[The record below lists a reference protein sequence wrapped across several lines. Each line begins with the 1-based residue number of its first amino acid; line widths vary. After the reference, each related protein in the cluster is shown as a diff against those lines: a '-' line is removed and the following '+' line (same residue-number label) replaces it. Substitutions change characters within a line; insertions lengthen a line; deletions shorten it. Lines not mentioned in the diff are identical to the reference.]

1 MLLSIVNVTCRSVE
15 VGNRNTRRSRALAW
29 VAAIP
34 HWLYFTPLRVNDR
47 LWNRVIIWTSGI
59 GCFLALFGIALGIT
73 QFKYSWP
80 LRVSRLSSHIP
91 YSGLMRWHY
100 ITGVVFGVFT
110 LTWVFS
116 GLLSMDPWE
125 WVSGKD
131 LRVAREAFTGG
142 PLDIAQFPA
151 FDASA
156 WSQLAAGRP
165 IKRSSSREFRATPTI
180 SFGRLMPSAYWW
192 LRIHCRPGRSCS
204 TRIL

>member
-1 MLLSIVNVTCRSVE
+1 WTIAQRRQMPLHKFTVDDSARTELYMSPQSGDVVVLT
-15 VGNRNTRRSRALAW
+15 TRASRALAW

-110 LTWVFS
+110 LTWVLR
-116 GLLSMDPWE
+116 GLLSMEP
-125 WVSGKD
+125 
-131 LRVAREAFTGG
+131 
-142 PLDIAQFPA
+142 
-151 FDASA
+151 
-156 WSQLAAGRP
+156 
-165 IKRSSSREFRATPTI
+165 
-180 SFGRLMPSAYWW
+180 
-192 LRIHCRPGRSCS
+192 
-204 TRIL
+204 